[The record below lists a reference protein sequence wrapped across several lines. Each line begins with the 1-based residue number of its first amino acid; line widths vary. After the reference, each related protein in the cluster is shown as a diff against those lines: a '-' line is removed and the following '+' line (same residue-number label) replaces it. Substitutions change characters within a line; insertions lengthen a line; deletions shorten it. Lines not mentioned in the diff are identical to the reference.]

1 MSGNS
6 TFRSANATVLAVAAV
21 DAPIVVTSAQ
31 IDERLADAYARV
43 GLRPGLIEG
52 LAGIRERRWWSE
64 GSGFVEGAALAG
76 GKALAESGIDPERI
90 GLLINTSVSRAHLE
104 PASAVAIHDAIGL
117 PSSCQNFDV
126 TNACLGFV
134 NGMQLASAMIDS
146 GHIEYALIVNGEDAR
161 PAHEAALAR
170 LAQSSSTSKDVIA
183 EFATLTLGSG
193 AAAMVLGRADRH
205 PDGHRLIG
213 GVNRAATAH
222 HELCVGDVE
231 MMRTD
236 SHGLL
241 KHGLELSAGLWRDA
255 ALEFDWAREGA
266 DLYVIHQ
273 VSQVHTDAIC
283 RELGIDPARVPR
295 TFPTRGNIGP
305 ASVPYTLA
313 SVADD
318 LQQGA
323 RVVLMGIGSG
333 LNASC
338 LELRW

>member
-1 MSGNS
+1 MSGNA
-6 TFRSANATVLAVAAV
+6 TFRSSNATILAVSAI
-21 DAPIVVTSAQ
+21 DAPIIVTSAE
-31 IDERLADAYARV
+31 IDERLAGAYARV

-52 LAGIRERRWWSE
+52 MAGIRERRWWSE
-64 GSGFVEGAALAG
+64 GSSFVEGAALAG
-76 GKALAESGIDPERI
+76 AKALAESGVDPQRV
-90 GLLINTSVSRAHLE
+90 GLMINTSVSRAHLE
-104 PASAVAIHDAIGL
+104 PATAVAVHDAIGL

-134 NGMQLASAMIDS
+134 NGMQLAASMIDA

-161 PAHEAALAR
+161 PAHEAAIAR
-170 LAQSSSTSKDVIA
+170 LASANSTSKDVFA

-193 AAAMVLGRADRH
+193 AAAMVMGRADQH

-236 SHGLL
+236 SSGLL
-241 KHGLELSAGLWRDA
+241 KYGLELSAGLWRDA
-255 ALEFDWAREGA
+255 ALEFDWAAGA
-266 DLYVIHQ
+266 DVYVIHQ

-283 RELGIDPARVPR
+283 RELGIDPERVPR

-318 LQQGA
+318 LQPGA
-323 RVVLMGIGSG
+323 KVILMGIGSG

>member
-1 MSGNS
+1 MSGNA
-6 TFRSANATVLAVAAV
+6 TFRSANATILAVAAI
-21 DAPIVVTSAQ
+21 DAPIIVTSAQ
-31 IDERLADAYARV
+31 LDERLADAYARV
-43 GLRPGLIEG
+43 GMRPGLLAG
-52 LAGIRERRWWSE
+52 MAGIRERRWWSE
-64 GSGFVEGAALAG
+64 GSSFVEGAALAG
-76 GKALAESGIDPERI
+76 AKALAEAGIDPQRV
-90 GLLINTSVSRAHLE
+90 GLMINTSVSRAHLE
-104 PASAVAIHDAIGL
+104 PATAVAVHDAIGL

-134 NGMQLASAMIDS
+134 NG
-146 GHIEYALIVNGEDAR
+146 EDAR
-161 PAHEAALAR
+161 PAHEAAIAR
-170 LAQSSSTSKDVIA
+170 LAGAGATSKDVMA

-193 AAAMVLGRADRH
+193 AAAMVLGRADQH

-236 SHGLL
+236 ISGLL

-255 ALEFDWAREGA
+255 AAEFSWAEGA

-313 SVADD
+313 SVADH
-318 LQQGA
+318 LQPGA
-323 RVVLMGIGSG
+323 KIILMGIGSG

>member
-6 TFRSANATVLAVAAV
+6 TFRAMNSAVLAVSAI

-31 IDERLADAYARV
+31 IDERLAGAYARV

-52 LAGIRERRWWSE
+52 MAGISERRWWSD

-76 GKALAESGIDPERI
+76 AKALAEAGVDPQRV
-90 GLLINTSVSRAHLE
+90 GVMINTSVSRAHLE
-104 PASAVAIHDAIGL
+104 PATAAGVHDAIGL

-134 NGMQLASAMIDS
+134 NGMQLGASMIDS
-146 GHIEYALIVNGEDAR
+146 GHVEYALIVNGEDAR

-170 LAQSSSTSKDVIA
+170 LAGPDSTSKDIFA

-193 AAAMVLGRADRH
+193 AAAMVMGRADEH

-213 GVNRAATAH
+213 GVNRASTSH

-236 SHGLL
+236 SSGLL
-241 KHGLELSAGLWRDA
+241 KYGLELSAGLWRDA
-255 ALEFDWAREGA
+255 AGEFDWAGGA

-283 RELGIDPARVPR
+283 RELGIDPAKVPR

-313 SVADD
+313 AVADD
-318 LQQGA
+318 LQPGA
-323 RVVLMGIGSG
+323 VVLLMGIGSG

>member
-1 MSGNS
+1 MSGNA
-6 TFRSANATVLAVAAV
+6 TFRSSNATILAVSAI
-21 DAPIVVTSAQ
+21 DAPIIVTSAQ
-31 IDERLADAYARV
+31 IDERLAEAYARV

-52 LAGIRERRWWSE
+52 MAGIRERRWWSE
-64 GSGFVEGAALAG
+64 GSSFVEGAALAG
-76 GKALAESGIDPERI
+76 AKALAESGIDPQRV
-90 GLLINTSVSRAHLE
+90 GVMINTSVSRAHLE
-104 PASAVAIHDAIGL
+104 PATAVAVHDAIGL

-134 NGMQLASAMIDS
+134 NGMQLAASMIDS
-146 GHIEYALIVNGEDAR
+146 GHVEYALIVNGEDAR
-161 PAHEAALAR
+161 PAHEAAIAR
-170 LAQSSSTSKDVIA
+170 LGEASSTSKDVFA

-193 AAAMVLGRADRH
+193 AAAMVMGRADQH
-205 PDGHRLIG
+205 PAGHRLIG
-213 GVNRAATAH
+213 GVNRAATSH

-236 SHGLL
+236 SSGLL
-241 KHGLELSAGLWRDA
+241 KYGLELSAGLWRDA
-255 ALEFDWAREGA
+255 ALEFDWASGA
-266 DLYVIHQ
+266 DVYVIHQ

-283 RELGIDPARVPR
+283 RELGIDPSRVPR

-318 LQQGA
+318 LQPGDK
-323 RVVLMGIGSG
+323 VILMGIGSG